1 MKKIAQVSVDHKDIE
16 DCLKWSLKREAKLK
30 HNADIDCKIEWKGIK
45 PERALLSFEVTDKVV
60 VKDNWE
66 WLNEKDI
73 DAGKWI
79 ETLSDTIIIL
89 KQSQAKA
96 QLPVLFDAAI
106 QELREL
112 RNLLRVE
119 IKPIKEKEKQQ

>member
-16 DCLKWSLKREAKLK
+16 DCLKWSLKREARLK
-30 HNADIDCKIEWKGIK
+30 HNTDIDCKIEWKGAK
-45 PERALLSFEVTDKVV
+45 PERALFSFEVTDKVV
-60 VKDNWE
+60 VKDNWV

-73 DAGKWI
+73 DAGRWI
-79 ETLSDTIIIL
+79 ETLNDTITIL

-96 QLPVLFDAAI
+96 ELPVLFDAAI

-112 RNLLRVE
+112 RNLLRIEV
-119 IKPIKEKEKQQ
+119 KHFRDEKRNT